1 MLNENTLRNA
11 AVKLVKKSAITLPC
25 DVVSALKRAQE
36 NETEELPKYI
46 MGKILENVK
55 LAEKKQAPLCQ
66 DTGVPIF
73 YVKIGKDAIADNNP
87 VIKNLDKILSDAVK
101 IATKET
107 PLRKN
112 VVHPLTRKNTGTNT
126 GMDFPYIHHNFSEG
140 NFIEIT
146 VHPKGGGTENMSFL
160 KMHTPT
166 LDLEQDIIN
175 HVVETVKFVKGKACP
190 PNIIGIGLGGSSD
203 IAMKLAKVA
212 SIRGIGTQNPDPDIA
227 RLEKKLL
234 AAVNETGIGPL
245 GFGGKTTALA
255 VNIEFAG
262 VHTSVYPIGINFLCW
277 AARQAT
283 MRIEDG
289 EIKFV

>member
-73 YVKIGKDAIADNNP
+73 YVKIGKDAITANNQ
-87 VIKNLDKILSDAVK
+87 VIKNLHKILADAVK

-126 GMDFPYIHHNFSEG
+126 GMDFPYIHHSFSEG

-212 SIRGIGTQNPDPDIA
+212 SIRGIGTKNPDPDIA

>member
-87 VIKNLDKILSDAVK
+87 VIKNLHKILADAVK

>member
-101 IATKET
+101 IATKEM

-126 GMDFPYIHHNFSEG
+126 GMDFPYIHHSFSDG

-166 LDLEQDIIN
+166 LNLEQDIN
-175 HVVETVKFVKGKACP
+175 DYVVETVKFVKGKACP

-203 IAMKLAKVA
+203 IAMKLAKIA

-227 RLEKKLL
+227 RLEKRLL
-234 AAVNETGIGPL
+234 ASVNETGIGPL

>member
-1 MLNENTLRNA
+1 MIDENTLRNA
-11 AVKLVKKSAITLPC
+11 AAKLVKKSAITLPC
-25 DVVSALKRAQE
+25 DVVSALKKAQAD
-36 NETEELPKYI
+36 ETEELPKYI

-73 YVKIGKDAIADNNP
+73 YVRIGKDAIAANNRI
-87 VIKNLDKILSDAVK
+87 IKNLDKILADAAEL
-101 IATKET
+101 ATKET

-126 GMDFPYIHHNFSEG
+126 GLGFPYIHLCFADD

-166 LDLEQDIIN
+166 LNLEQDIN
-175 HVVETVKFVKGKACP
+175 DYVVETVKFVKGKACP

-212 SIRGIGTQNPDPDIA
+212 SIRGIGTQNPDPDITG
-227 RLEKKLL
+227 LEKKLH

-255 VNIEFAG
+255 INIEFAG

>member
-1 MLNENTLRNA
+1 MIDEATLSNS
-11 AVKLVKKSAITLPC
+11 AVELVKKSAIILPD
-25 DVVSALKRAQE
+25 DVTAALKKAQSG
-36 NETEELPKYI
+36 ETEEIPKYI
-46 MGKILENVK
+46 MGKIIENTELAVK
-55 LAEKKQAPLCQ
+55 NRAPICQ

-73 YVKIGKDAIADNNP
+73 FVKIGRDALEDNIKI
-87 VIKNLDKILSDAVK
+87 IKNLDKILADAVK
-101 IATKET
+101 IATMET

-126 GMDFPYIHHNFSEG
+126 GLGFPYVNYEFVNG

-160 KMHTPT
+160 TMHTPT
-166 LDLEQDIIN
+166 LDLEQDI
-175 HVVETVKFVKGKACP
+175 VDYVTKTVKFVRGKACA

-203 IAMKLAKVA
+203 IAMKLAKKA
-212 SIRGIGTQNPDPDIA
+212 SIRGVGTQNPDTDVA
-227 RLEKKLL
+227 KLEKKIL
-234 AAVNETGIGPL
+234 AAVNETGVGPL

-255 VNIEFAG
+255 VNIEFTG

-289 EIKFV
+289 EIKFI

>member
-126 GMDFPYIHHNFSEG
+126 GMDFPYIHHSFSEG

-212 SIRGIGTQNPDPDIA
+212 SIRGIGTKNPDPDIA

-245 GFGGKTTALA
+245 GFGGKTTTLA

>member
-126 GMDFPYIHHNFSEG
+126 GMDFPYIHHSFSEG

-166 LDLEQDIIN
+166 LDLEQDIN
-175 HVVETVKFVKGKACP
+175 DYVVETVKFVKGKACP

-212 SIRGIGTQNPDPDIA
+212 SIRGIGTKNPDPDIA

>member
-101 IATKET
+101 IATKEM

-126 GMDFPYIHHNFSEG
+126 GMDFPYIHHSFSDG

-203 IAMKLAKVA
+203 IAMKLAKIA
-212 SIRGIGTQNPDPDIA
+212 SIRGIGTKNPDPDIA